1 MSFTRTHCL
10 WSMSDWEHDE
20 EPVQPAPRMVG
31 GTRRRF
37 EDEDAEDEVKDDW
50 EEEDEEPPAPAP
62 VVPGKKRVSVKQ
74 KIAEKEEQ
82 ERRRRELGEPSGD
95 EYDEFLNE
103 ETEEEA
109 LARKNREKEAMMQA
123 DLDNAAALMGATKV
137 SEPDTEIS
145 SITSAKPTS
154 KEDWS
159 ALAHEI
165 YERVVKPFSGRP
177 GFDKHFFPALLTELS
192 GSSLRDVDLRKGA
205 TKMRELAEEKV
216 RQAKEAKRTGG
227 NVPKASAKPKPK
239 QVGTSSAKNTVDLNA
254 YGDEALDDDLDFM

>member
-31 GTRRRF
+31 GARRRF

-50 EEEDEEPPAPAP
+50 
-62 VVPGKKRVSVKQ
+62 
-74 KIAEKEEQ
+74 EEQ

>member
-31 GTRRRF
+31 GARRRF

-123 DLDNAAALMGATKV
+123 DLD
-137 SEPDTEIS
+137 
-145 SITSAKPTS
+145 
-154 KEDWS
+154 
-159 ALAHEI
+159 
-165 YERVVKPFSGRP
+165 
-177 GFDKHFFPALLTELS
+177 LS
-192 GSSLRDVDLRKGA
+192 LIHI
-205 TKMRELAEEKV
+205 
-216 RQAKEAKRTGG
+216 
-227 NVPKASAKPKPK
+227 
-239 QVGTSSAKNTVDLNA
+239 
-254 YGDEALDDDLDFM
+254 